1 MSRLL
6 RIDKEFIISVVNEFS
21 KCKFTFHEIDQ
32 VLFFVDLDFNDF
44 LVEEIN
50 KQTSFSKEL
59 IRDLVLIERK
69 TNDSSIEH
77 FNIITRNRI

>member
-6 RIDKEFIISVVNEFS
+6 RIDKEFIISVVNEFPQ
-21 KCKFTFHEIDQ
+21 CKFTFHEIDQ

-44 LVEEIN
+44 LAEEIN
-50 KQTSFSKEL
+50 KQNSFSKEL

-69 TNDSSIEH
+69 ITASSVEH
-77 FNIITRNRI
+77 FNLITRNRI